1 MTNHRRPPMATRSLE
16 RARELRS
23 GSTDA
28 ERKLWSVLRGGN
40 IDGLKFRRQHSIPP
54 YTVDF
59 CCLSADLVVEVDVPV
74 RAVPCSGSRSEP
86 ALWGMATVAVR
97 MRRLLWIEDLIAL
110 IEEALASAEN
120 SLPSVE
126 HACTV
131 LGKALEQTD
140 GLDWYKVLVKNMAN
154 DYASFAA
161 YEWPE
166 ERPWSRPLPESTLF
180 TGPQAAFNL

>member
-59 CCLSADLVVEVDVPV
+59 CCLSADLVVEVDGSQHSEGSD
-74 RAVPCSGSRSEP
+74 RAPTRFLESKGF
-86 ALWGMATVAVR
+86 TVLRFWDNDVLTQMEAVV
-97 MRRLLWIEDLIAL
+97 
-110 IEEALASAEN
+110 EAICRTVSPSPLTPTP
-120 SLPSVE
+120 LPSGE
-126 HACTV
+126 
-131 LGKALEQTD
+131 
-140 GLDWYKVLVKNMAN
+140 GL
-154 DYASFAA
+154 
-161 YEWPE
+161 
-166 ERPWSRPLPESTLF
+166 
-180 TGPQAAFNL
+180 